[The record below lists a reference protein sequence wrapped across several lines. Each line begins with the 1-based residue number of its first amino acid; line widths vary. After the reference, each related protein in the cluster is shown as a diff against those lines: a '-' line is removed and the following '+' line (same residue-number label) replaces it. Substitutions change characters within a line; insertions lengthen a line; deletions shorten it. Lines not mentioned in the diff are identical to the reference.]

1 MEPREVIE
9 VTTGV
14 WVVTSRLYQTTS
26 TIVARDGKA
35 LLIDPA
41 WTPDELE
48 GLAATIAHLGLS
60 VTCGYSTHAHYDHLL
75 WHASYGD
82 PPRWAT
88 ARTVEV
94 VAAERDR
101 LHAQLGEAS
110 ARAVGDAFARVSP
123 LASDHVPDPFGPG
136 GPDEHIEVIVH
147 DGHCPGH
154 GALWFPERDLLLAA
168 DMLSDFEFPLPF
180 DPDDLPAYLTGLER
194 LAPYVERAR
203 FLITGHG
210 SPTNAPMER
219 LEADCAVLGGLIAG
233 HDVDDMRRFEP
244 GGDETYHRLRGL
256 ALAHS
261 AR

>member
-9 VTTGV
+9 VTAGV

-26 TIVARDGKA
+26 TIVAWDDKA

-48 GLAATIAHLGLS
+48 GLAATIADLGLS

-75 WHASYGD
+75 WHAAFGE

-94 VAAERDR
+94 VATERER
-101 LHAQLGEAS
+101 LVAQLGETL
-110 ARAVGDAFARVSP
+110 ARVVGDAFARVAP
-123 LASDHVPDPFGPG
+123 LQGSFLPEPFGSD
-136 GPDEHIEVIVH
+136 GPDEPIEVIVH

-154 GALWFPERDLLLAA
+154 GALWFPERELLVAA

-194 LAPYVERAR
+194 LTPYVGRAKY
-203 FLITGHG
+203 LITGHG
-210 SPTNAPMER
+210 SPTDAPMER
-219 LEADCAVLGGLIAG
+219 LDADCDVLGGLLAG
-233 HDVDDMRRFEP
+233 HEVDDMRRFEP
-244 GGDETYHRLRGL
+244 GGEETYRKLRAL
-256 ALAHS
+256 ARAHS